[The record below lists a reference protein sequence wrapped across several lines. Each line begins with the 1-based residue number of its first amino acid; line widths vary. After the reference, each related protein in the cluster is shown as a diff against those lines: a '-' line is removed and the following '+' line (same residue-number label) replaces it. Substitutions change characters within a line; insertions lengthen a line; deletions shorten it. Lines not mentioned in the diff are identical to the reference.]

1 MNNVLRLI
9 RIACDMT
16 IQEMAEAIG
25 FSYSYISEIERGKK
39 NPSDNCLEKYSEVS
53 GMDTRTIK
61 LFGEL
66 YSGELSKSKFR
77 ALLIVILSSMRIHV
91 TV

>member
-16 IQEMAEAIG
+16 IQEIADATG

-39 NPSDNCLEKYSEVS
+39 NPSNNCIEKYSEVS
-53 GMDTRTIK
+53 GIDSRTIK

-66 YSGELSKSKFR
+66 YSGDLNKSKFR
-77 ALLIVILSSMRIHV
+77 ALLIVILSSMKTRVIA
-91 TV
+91 

>member
-16 IQEMAEAIG
+16 IQEIADATR

-66 YSGELSKSKFR
+66 YSGELNKSRYR
-77 ALLIVILSSMRIHV
+77 ALLIVILSSIRTHV
-91 TV
+91 TI

>member
-16 IQEMAEAIG
+16 IQEIADATG

-39 NPSDNCLEKYSEVS
+39 NPSNNCIEKYSEVS
-53 GMDTRTIK
+53 GIDTRTIK

-66 YSGELSKSKFR
+66 YSGDLNKSKFQ
-77 ALLIVILSSMRIHV
+77 ALLIVILSSMRSCAIA
-91 TV
+91 